1 MQISFVEVV
10 RGIGI
15 VLFIAV
21 LAGAIAY
28 AGDRVGH
35 QVGRKRLTM
44 FGIRPRYTS
53 TIIAIATGMFI
64 ALVVTIGAIVASHQ
78 VKLAFFKL
86 SAINAQVEDLQ
97 AKARVLE
104 SKVNQGQV
112 IVNVDTVMSP
122 YAIVLSQREPV
133 TDRLKRVKALY
144 GDTVRFADYRFNGAL
159 KPFAPPADVQ
169 RKLDEL
175 ANGLQIQG
183 MLSRSNVL
191 VLAASDQN
199 LYRKDSIH
207 FALRAIPDQLVFK
220 SREPIASLRI
230 PANKSV
236 RVQLAATE
244 LASAVAAKANQRHMP
259 PYFLANVPVT
269 QTYPS
274 LLDMQ
279 HQLTQGNGEYLL
291 TAFAA
296 DDIYP
301 HTASIPI
308 VITLGRPFPVK

>member
-1 MQISFVEVV
+1 MQISFVEIV

-15 VLFIAV
+15 VLFITAV
-21 LAGAIAY
+21 AGAIAY
-28 AGDRVGH
+28 VGDRVGH
-35 QVGRKRLTM
+35 QVGRKRLTL

-53 TIIAIATGMFI
+53 TIIAIGTGMII
-64 ALVVTIGAIVASHQ
+64 ALVVTIGAIVGSHQ

-86 SAINAQVEDLQ
+86 SAINAQVQDLQ

-122 YAIVLSQREPV
+122 YAIVLSQQEPSA
-133 TDRLKRVKALY
+133 DRLKRVKALY

-159 KPFAPPADVQ
+159 KPFVPPPDVDK
-169 RKLDEL
+169 KLNEL
-175 ANGLQIQG
+175 ANGMQVQG

-207 FALRAIPDQLVFK
+207 FALRVIPDRRVFK
-220 SREPIASLRI
+220 AHEPIASLRI

-269 QTYPS
+269 QTFPS
-274 LLDMQ
+274 LLEMQ
-279 HQLTQGNGEYLL
+279 RELTQGTGQYLL

-308 VITLGRPFPVK
+308 VITLGRASK

>member
-1 MQISFVEVV
+1 MQVSFVEVV
-10 RGIGI
+10 RGIGV
-15 VLFIAV
+15 VLFITA
-21 LAGAIAY
+21 LAGVIAY
-28 AGDRVGH
+28 AGDRMGH
-35 QVGRKRLTM
+35 QIGRKRLTM

-53 TIIAIATGMFI
+53 TIIAVGTGMLI
-64 ALVVTIGAIVASHQ
+64 ALVVTVGAIVASHQ

-86 SAINAQVEDLQ
+86 SAINAQVEELQ
-97 AKARVLE
+97 SKARLLE

-122 YAIVLSQREPV
+122 YAIVLSQKEP
-133 TDRLKRVKALY
+133 TGDRLKRVLALY
-144 GDTVRFADYRFNGAL
+144 GDTVRFADYRFTGAL
-159 KPFAPPADVQ
+159 KPFMPPQDVDK
-169 RKLDEL
+169 KLNEL
-175 ANGLQIQG
+175 ANGLQVQS

-207 FALRAIPDQLVFK
+207 FALRAIPDQLIFK

-244 LASAVAAKANQRHMP
+244 LASAVAAKANARHMP
-259 PYFLANVPVT
+259 PYFLANVPVA
-269 QTYPS
+269 QTFPT
-274 LLDMQ
+274 LLEMQ
-279 HQLTQGNGEYLL
+279 RELSQGTGDYLL

-308 VITLGRPFPVK
+308 VITLGKASK